1 VEYHLVSDLSFWA
14 FLILLGALY
23 WFVTAPIAV
32 GLAILGWYG
41 RRWLGRWRWVV
52 LAVAALLA
60 APVAFYGLNIAYD
73 QYALQRALDRDE
85 TVKGVQFYAGSTLRF
100 YDRDQKLF
108 ESAEL
113 RRVTN
118 ILGVPFIGTITL
130 DGFGNWEGTL
140 AADQTISG
148 WPCRSGRVGIEN
160 DGTLWFCHL
169 ASAHS
174 YYEYELPAGT
184 MVNRGSGD
192 TWLLDLPRDK
202 GVAIRSLSATAPPDV
217 TLTVTSDGRL
227 KSISR
232 GLEKTIIVHDVS
244 LQAFLEVVG
253 TKVRGKLAKP
263 SVVAG
268 EQQSVGT
275 RVSIDLAA
283 GTVSL
288 AEPRLK

>member
-1 VEYHLVSDLSFWA
+1 MMLVSELPFWA
-14 FLILLGALY
+14 IFILIDALY
-23 WFVTAPIAV
+23 WPLTAPIAV
-32 GLAILGWYG
+32 GLAIHGWYG
-41 RRWLGRWRWVV
+41 RRWLGRWRWIV

-73 QYALQRALDRDE
+73 LYALQRTLDHDE
-85 TVKGVQFYAGSTLRF
+85 TVEGLQFYAGSTLRF

-108 ESAEL
+108 WSAEL

-140 AADQTISG
+140 VADQTISG
-148 WPCRSGRVGIEN
+148 WPCRSGRVGIEK
-160 DGTLWFCHL
+160 DGTLWFCQL
-169 ASAHS
+169 SSAHS
-174 YYEYELPAGT
+174 FYDYELPAGT
-184 MVNRGSGD
+184 RVDRGSGD
-192 TWLLDLPRDK
+192 AWSLDLPRDK

-217 TLTVTSDGRL
+217 TLTITSDGRL

-232 GLEKTIIVHDVS
+232 GLEKTIIVQDVP

-253 TKVRGKLAKP
+253 TMVRGKLAKP
-263 SVVAG
+263 SMVAG

-275 RVSIDLAA
+275 SVTIDLAA

-288 AEPRLK
+288 AEPRSK